1 MDAAGEIKKRW
12 ATVAIH
18 CAIVLL
24 VFVVPDLLITYLQ
37 AQRSWTFYVGM
48 YARTIGILIIF
59 YINYIWLVNV
69 TLENRPRKVWT
80 FVVANLM
87 LTAIFLF
94 AMCLMMNL
102 MPHHH
107 HRPRPLPGPSPEFFH
122 WHRLIKMLPM
132 LTRDFMAIVL
142 AVGLSVTLRLT
153 QRWASLERK
162 NEEILAAQRT
172 EEIQNLR
179 SQLSPHSIFNSLNTI
194 YALIDIDTEQAKQAL
209 HRLSKLLR
217 YVLYENPAT
226 VELGKEAD
234 FIRSYVELMEMR
246 LGRGKVA
253 LDIDIHGSDDVQIA
267 PLLFLPAV
275 ENAFKHAA
283 GVSESEPIR
292 ISLKLKDNILTCFTS
307 NTFLPGSGAKDGGIG
322 LDNLRR
328 RLHLLYG
335 DAASIAVGP
344 KSARFEV
351 EIKLP
356 VLQ

>member
-1 MDAAGEIKKRW
+1 MVAAGEIQKRW

-37 AQRSWTFYVGM
+37 PQRSLPFHIVM
-48 YARTIGILIIF
+48 YARTIGIIIIF
-59 YINYIWLVNV
+59 YVNYIWLVRV
-69 TLENRPRKVWT
+69 TLENRPRRVWA
-80 FVVANLM
+80 FVIANLL
-87 LTAIFLF
+87 LTAAFLA
-94 AMCLMMNL
+94 AMCLMMNY
-102 MPHHH
+102 MPHH
-107 HRPRPLPGPSPEFFH
+107 HRPRPHPGPPPGFIH
-122 WHRLIKMLPM
+122 WHRIIKMLPM
-132 LTRDFMAIVL
+132 LTRDFMAVVL

-153 QRWASLERK
+153 QRWASLERR
-162 NEEILAAQRT
+162 NEEILAARRT
-172 EEIQNLR
+172 EEIQTLR

-246 LGRGKVA
+246 LGRGKVV
-253 LDIDIHGSDDVQIA
+253 LDIDIGGRENVPVA
-267 PLLFLPAV
+267 PLLFLPVV

-283 GVSESEPIR
+283 GGPESGPIR
-292 ISLKLKDNILTCFTS
+292 ISLTVKDNILTCFTS
-307 NTFLPGSGAKDGGIG
+307 NSYLPDAETKKGGIG

-335 DAASIAVGP
+335 DAASLAVGP
-344 KSARFEV
+344 GATRFEV

-356 VLQ
+356 VQQ